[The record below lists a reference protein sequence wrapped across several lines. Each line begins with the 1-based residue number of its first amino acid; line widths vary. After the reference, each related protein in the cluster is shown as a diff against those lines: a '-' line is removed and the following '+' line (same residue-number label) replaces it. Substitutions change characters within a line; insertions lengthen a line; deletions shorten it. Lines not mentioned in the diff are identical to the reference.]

1 MDMADQL
8 QKLKTLHEQ
17 GGLTDEEF
25 SLAKKKLINDGPRA
39 DDNRSSS
46 IPRKLSEL
54 HQLHRSEHDR
64 WIGGVCGG
72 LATATNIPSWS
83 WRLLFVLLTL
93 LHGLGAVMYIL
104 LWIFVPMKAEPAYQ
118 PVPAHPA
125 DPE

>member
-39 DDNRSSS
+39 DGNSPSP
-46 IPRKLSEL
+46 IPRTPSIL
-54 HQLHRSEHDR
+54 HQLHRSEQDR
-64 WIGGVCGG
+64 WIAGVCGG

-93 LHGLGAVMYIL
+93 LHGLGAVVYIL
-104 LWIFVPMKAEPAYQ
+104 LWIFVPMKTEPVCQ
-118 PVPAHPA
+118 PAPVHTV
-125 DPE
+125 DPG

>member
-25 SLAKKKLINDGPRA
+25 SLAKRKLLNDGPSA
-39 DDNRSSS
+39 DDYRSSP
-46 IPRKLSEL
+46 IPRTPSVL

-64 WIGGVCGG
+64 WIAGVCGG

-125 DPE
+125 DPK

>member
-8 QKLKTLHEQ
+8 QKLKTLHDQ

-25 SLAKKKLINDGPRA
+25 SLAKKKLLNDGPRA
-39 DDNRSSS
+39 DDSRSSPT
-46 IPRKLSEL
+46 PRTPSVL
-54 HQLHRSEHDR
+54 HHLHRSEHDR
-64 WIGGVCGG
+64 WIAGVCGG

-104 LWIFVPMKAEPAYQ
+104 LWIFVPMKAEPASQ
-118 PVPAHPA
+118 PVPVHPA